1 MERELLI
8 GLDEFK
14 KGLSENKSASYL
26 QRRWT
31 SAVDHFVA
39 GLFNSSMHAGSKMSV
54 LALGGYGRS
63 EMSPYS
69 DVDLMFLYEGDID
82 PARKVVDAV
91 LYPLWNLKFE
101 AGGATR
107 TLNECRSMF
116 NEDIRAQ
123 TAMIDARFV
132 AGDRGLAESFFSL
145 VNRQMSD
152 PKWKKKFI
160 RLKCGEQSERIIK
173 FGGSVYM
180 LEPHIKNS
188 EGGLRELQTL
198 RWISNKETAC
208 YIKLEEDSETLF
220 LIRDHLHFI
229 AGKREDRLTFENQKV
244 VAERLNCTPDELMGR
259 YYRSAASIHLKLAQ
273 ETGRF
278 LPLIQRLYGKLKR
291 ARVKR
296 LIGNEPSWLRLVA
309 NRDILDD
316 ALKILHETGELK
328 KIVPSFRNIFF
339 KSQFGA
345 YHVYTVD
352 VHSILT
358 VKKIVQLEKGCGPK
372 GVAAAYRE
380 CRKKDILLLAALL
393 HDIGKGEAGEHIR
406 TGAEMAK
413 KEALNLGLPEKDSEM
428 VAFLVESHLVMPKI
442 AFSRDLADFHII
454 ENFANSL
461 PDKALLNMLYVLS
474 YADIASIGPDVW
486 NDWKERLLGELFQA
500 ARKYLSGCKP
510 EKNVIK
516 PSKLHTGMYAELKDK
531 PVLVRHIPCRSYSE
545 LHIMSRDAPGI
556 FSKIAGAVAASNA
569 SILEARLSTA
579 KNGIVLDILRVR
591 SDSTGHLTEQTFRQ
605 ITADMEAV
613 FKGEKTTDELICRE
627 SVLKKKGAG
636 VSPTVAIDN
645 DASVYYTVVDISAT
659 DRIGLLYDLSHV
671 FFNEG
676 CSIDVA
682 KALTKGDMAVDSFY
696 IKDFRGQKISS
707 MQKLEKM
714 KKALAGV
721 I

>member
-1 MERELLI
+1 METELLK

-14 KGLSENKSASYL
+14 KGLSEHLSVTGL
-26 QRRWT
+26 QKKWT
-31 SAVDHFVA
+31 DVIDRSV
-39 GLFNSSMHAGSKMSV
+39 GRLFNSSVPSGHKISV

-69 DVDLMFLYEGDID
+69 DIDLMFLYEGDID
-82 PARKVVDAV
+82 PVRKVVDAV
-91 LYPLWNLKFE
+91 LYPLWDLKIE

-107 TLNECRSMF
+107 TLNECKSMF

-123 TAMIDARFV
+123 TAMVDARFV
-132 AGDRGLAESFFSL
+132 AGDKKLADSFFSL

-152 PKWKKKFI
+152 VKWKKRFV
-160 RLKCGEQSERIIK
+160 RLKYNEQIERNEK

-198 RWISNKETAC
+198 RWIANKESDYC
-208 YIKLEEDSETLF
+208 KRLERDSGTLF
-220 LIRDHLHFI
+220 LIRAHLQFI
-229 AGKREDRLTFENQKV
+229 AGKREDRLTFENQKN
-244 VAERLNCTPDELMGR
+244 VAEKLDCTPDELMGL
-259 YYRSAASIHLKLAQ
+259 YYRAAASIHLELAK
-273 ETGRF
+273 ETEQF
-278 LPLIQRLYGKLKR
+278 LPLIQRLYGRLKKT
-291 ARVKR
+291 RVKR
-296 LIGNEPSWLRLVA
+296 LIGSEPSWLRLVA

-316 ALKILHETGELK
+316 ALQILHETGELK
-328 KIVPSFRNIFF
+328 KIIPSFGNIFF
-339 KSQFGA
+339 RSQFGA

-358 VKKIVQLEKGCGPK
+358 VKKILQLEKGLGPK
-372 GVAAAYRE
+372 SVAAAYRA
-380 CRKKDILLLAALL
+380 CKKKDILLLAALL
-393 HDIGKGEAGEHIR
+393 HDIGKGAAGEHIR
-406 TGAEMAK
+406 IGAEIAK
-413 KEALNLGLPEKDSEM
+413 KEALRLGYPVSNSELI
-428 VAFLVESHLVMPKI
+428 AFLVESHLVMPKI

-461 PDKALLNMLYVLS
+461 PDKTLLNMLYVLS

-500 ARKYLSGCKP
+500 SRKYLSGYKP
-510 EKNVIK
+510 EKNIIK
-516 PSKLHTGMYAELKDK
+516 PSKFHMGMYIELKDK
-531 PVLVRHIPCRSYSE
+531 PVLIRHIPCKTYSE

-556 FSKIAGAVAASNA
+556 FSKIAGAVAASNVN
-569 SILEARLSTA
+569 ILEARLNTA
-579 KNGIVLDILRVR
+579 RDGIVLDVLRVQC
-591 SDSTGHLTEQTFRQ
+591 DSTGHLTEQTLRQ
-605 ITADMEAV
+605 ITVDMEAV
-613 FKGEKTTDELICRE
+613 FKGEKTTDDLISKE
-627 SVLKKKGAG
+627 SILRKRG
-636 VSPTVAIDN
+636 VSISPSVVIDN
-645 DASVYYTVVDISAT
+645 DASVYYTVIDISAT

-671 FFNEG
+671 FFREG

-714 KKALAGV
+714 KKELMEV
-721 I
+721 L

>member
-1 MERELLI
+1 
-8 GLDEFK
+8 
-14 KGLSENKSASYL
+14 
-26 QRRWT
+26 
-31 SAVDHFVA
+31 
-39 GLFNSSMHAGSKMSV
+39 
-54 LALGGYGRS
+54 
-63 EMSPYS
+63 
-69 DVDLMFLYEGDID
+69 
-82 PARKVVDAV
+82 
-91 LYPLWNLKFE
+91 WNLKFE

-259 YYRSAASIHLKLAQ
+259 YYRSASSIHLKLAQ
-273 ETGRF
+273 ETERF
-278 LPLIQRLYGKLKR
+278 LPLIKRLYGKLKR

-372 GVAAAYRE
+372 GVAAAYKG

-516 PSKLHTGMYAELKDK
+516 P
-531 PVLVRHIPCRSYSE
+531 
-545 LHIMSRDAPGI
+545 
-556 FSKIAGAVAASNA
+556 SKIAGAVAASNA